1 MLYQE
6 LTMLLLNISLKL
18 WSLNMA
24 YMLRNIFAEKNE
36 SSFCIYKS
44 YSHFFGKNTCS
55 VN

>member
-1 MLYQE
+1 
-6 LTMLLLNISLKL
+6 
-18 WSLNMA
+18 MA

-55 VN
+55 VNKILYFLEQLTFWPLTAPLS